1 MYICI
6 YICTHMEFG
15 DDDTSPFPLEQP
27 CYAAGSFARTPLQLL
42 CCLAIT
48 QWVWYCAYVIP
59 ALFC

>member
-1 MYICI
+1 MH
-6 YICTHMEFG
+6 THMEFG

-48 QWVWYCAYVIP
+48 QWVWYCAYVILV
-59 ALFC
+59 LFC